1 MPQAKGFEFVRSSMS
16 KEMGRGKGNS
26 FKTFC
31 LKNRRPAKDSSCS
44 VELSVN
50 VRIAWVSV

>member
-16 KEMGRGKGNS
+16 KEMERGKGNS

-31 LKNRRPAKDSSCS
+31 FKNRRPAKDSSWS

-50 VRIAWVSV
+50 VRIA